1 MHIAFINHVMFVTL
15 GMKKMF
21 CESLREIQNLD
32 LIVASAG
39 KSSVEFFL
47 KVSSFS
53 LAPSLEKEPLCFW
66 IARKDSQ
73 KVLGKV
79 APQASQVLL
88 LKELT
93 RVHLVQATPSI
104 FGIESFRLVS
114 AGSTLLDSELGTD

>member
-1 MHIAFINHVMFVTL
+1 
-15 GMKKMF
+15 MF

-39 KSSVEFFL
+39 KSSVDFFL

-88 LKELT
+88 LRELT

-114 AGSTLLDSELGTD
+114 AGSTLLDSEFGTDLSMLTEV

>member
-1 MHIAFINHVMFVTL
+1 MFVTL

-39 KSSVEFFL
+39 KSSVDFFL

-114 AGSTLLDSELGTD
+114 AGSTLLVSG